1 MTDMNKI
8 IKLRSLSDNRIMT
21 HAAINGTTCTDF
33 NVIFQDYPTTAFHPL
48 IPQLAVLFRVIIK
61 RTGSDDSACLD
72 NDIIA
77 NYTMIKNGHIWIND
91 TVRTDRYMIADVCIW
106 KYNRAFSDYCCIIHR
121 FGSRLKRAKMPHNL
135 LICFKWLLRN

>member
-33 NVIFQDYPTTAFHPL
+33 NVIFQDYPTSDFHPL
-48 IPQLAVLFRVIIK
+48 IPQLSVIITVIIK
-61 RTGSDDSACLD
+61 RTRSQDSACLH

-77 NYTMIKNGHIWIND
+77 NYTLLKNGHIWTND
-91 TVRTDRYMIADVCIW
+91 TVRTHRYMIADVCIW
-106 KYNRAFSDYCCIIHR
+106 KYNPAFSDHSC
-121 FGSRLKRAKMPHNL
+121 
-135 LICFKWLLRN
+135 